1 MNAEDD
7 IFQAIIALKT
17 DVGEL
22 KTNIGIL
29 QNDVDWI
36 KTTMQKLSE
45 RQQNC
50 VACAN
55 SEYLRTQA
63 DTNRKDIK
71 ELQDNKNQ
79 VIGAAVMISGM
90 VSFLIAIVGLW
101 ISYVKTP

>member
-1 MNAEDD
+1 MTAQDD
-7 IFQAIIALKT
+7 IFQAIIDLKT

-36 KTTMQKLSE
+36 KTTMKELNE

-50 VACAN
+50 AACAN

-71 ELQDNKNQ
+71 NLQDNKNQ
-79 VIGAAVMISGM
+79 VIGAAVMISGIL
-90 VSFLIAIVGLW
+90 SFLIAIVGLW
-101 ISYVKTP
+101 ISYIK